1 MSSHDIVASLDIPS
15 VKSESVD
22 TDEDDLSIPTANDA
36 FNSKTD
42 TANNCGALSL
52 TQKRKPIIE
61 KKSTIKRAKR
71 NRKTELSSLEIIE
84 KEARR
89 KTDDTSNEKI
99 LQHFSLDCKDC
110 SHSST
115 TFMNFMTHSMQVHR
129 KRGFVYCCDRKLS
142 KRCKVL
148 EHISL
153 HTDPESFKYE
163 CDAPLNSIFYTFI
176 FHPTQMS

>member
-1 MSSHDIVASLDIPS
+1 MNSHDIVASLDIPS
-15 VKSESVD
+15 VKSESID
-22 TDEDDLSIPTANDA
+22 CYIDADDLSMPTANDD

-42 TANNCGALSL
+42 TANNNCGAFSL
-52 TQKRKPIIE
+52 TQKRKPIME
-61 KKSTIKRAKR
+61 KKSTIKRAKK

-89 KTDDTSNEKI
+89 KMDDTSNEKI

-163 CDAPLNSIFYTFI
+163 CEAPLKNIF
-176 FHPTQMS
+176 